1 MFLPAGVSVIK
12 ASANGKP
19 VTRRVYVDATTA
31 ARLQADLET
40 MQAAADANQK
50 ARPCG
55 MFDHKTGKA
64 SFLPKR
70 FWWLDGRGVMLDVE
84 WTKAGREAVEGRDY
98 SYFSPTFKLRNGVVT
113 GLDERV
119 EIGSL
124 VNSPAFESMERIA
137 AARTDDDL
145 PEDGSEV
152 VLCGEVDTLETLEAR
167 KADIE
172 RRIDELKDGDHAPKS
187 APKNGQGVDDEAADD
202 AKTDAKHDDGGDL
215 SPMKKAHLAVLKRM
229 DGEQRVK
236 EGKKGGALD
245 GVMARVRHAAACAG
259 CEPAIKGARE
269 IVQAANPYGCNQFR
283 HGPGCPRK
291 GESSHSDK
299 NGGSSGGKGSVID
312 KMKKEIEK
320 LEQDFR
326 SKRGEYAEF
335 VNHPGNIWD
344 DDERAHFKENM
355 RKAEEASEEAGKK
368 LREAKKR
375 LADEYR
381 KRGEVGKADWLE
393 YEATGR
399 KRWTESGSSN
409 DDKGFEDAMKRHKDA
424 FYQHQSSGSEKDRK
438 ALEKIERE
446 IWEKY
451 PERRAK
457 QIYEFHKNRY
467 DSNMAAE
474 KRGEK
479 LRAVDRR
486 NNEESKRIIDEYE
499 KDKEGF
505 IKRRKGK

>member
-19 VTRRVYVDATTA
+19 ATRRVYVDATTA

-55 MFDHKTGKA
+55 MFDHKAGKA

-98 SYFSPTFKLRNGVVT
+98 SYFSPTFKLRDGVVT

-172 RRIDELKDGDHAPKS
+172 RRIDELKDGGHAPKS
-187 APKNGQGVDDEAADD
+187 APKNGQDDDDEAADD
-202 AKTDAKHDDGGDL
+202 AKTDARHDDGGDL

-269 IVQAANPYGCNQFR
+269 LVQAANPYGCNQFG
-283 HGPGCPRK
+283 HGFKAEHK
-291 GESSHSDK
+291 GYGAGGQKTLDLGNTVDK
-299 NGGSSGGKGSVID
+299 ERAKEA
-312 KMKKEIEK
+312 KEIERMK
-320 LEQDFR
+320 KDAVDKARKAREAGMKWDSIDWRDDEGNRKAREEFNEASRKADKAKEDLLN
-326 SKRGEYAEF
+326 KRGERQRKEYEAAPKRGDERN
-335 VNHPGNIWD
+335 VKENMGGGNKSWQRQSKVRKAIQSGD
-344 DDERAHFKENM
+344 DDAAEKAVAEVIEDAKKDGDETGARFWKEMLDSMRQEREGKKRMKEVLERAH
-355 RKAEEASEEAGKK
+355 
-368 LREAKKR
+368 
-375 LADEYR
+375 
-381 KRGEVGKADWLE
+381 
-393 YEATGR
+393 
-399 KRWTESGSSN
+399 
-409 DDKGFEDAMKRHKDA
+409 
-424 FYQHQSSGSEKDRK
+424 
-438 ALEKIERE
+438 
-446 IWEKY
+446 
-451 PERRAK
+451 
-457 QIYEFHKNRY
+457 
-467 DSNMAAE
+467 
-474 KRGEK
+474 
-479 LRAVDRR
+479 RR
-486 NNEESKRIIDEYE
+486 NSDNVKSSKP
-499 KDKEGF
+499 
-505 IKRRKGK
+505 

>member
-1 MFLPAGVSVIK
+1 M
-12 ASANGKP
+12 
-19 VTRRVYVDATTA
+19 YVDATTA

-55 MFDHKTGKA
+55 MFDHKAGKA

-187 APKNGQGVDDEAADD
+187 APKNAQGVDDEAADD
-202 AKTDAKHDDGGDL
+202 AKTDAKTDAKHDDGGDI
-215 SPMKKAHLAVLKRM
+215 SPLKKAHFAVLKRM

-269 IVQAANPYGCNQFR
+269 LVQAANPYGCNQYG
-283 HGPGCPRK
+283 HGFKEPHN

-299 NGGSSGGKGSVID
+299 NGGSSGGADDG
-312 KMKKEIEK
+312 
-320 LEQDFR
+320 
-326 SKRGEYAEF
+326 KRDYA
-335 VNHPGNIWD
+335 VG
-344 DDERAHFKENM
+344 AAK
-355 RKAEEASEEAGKK
+355 KK
-368 LREAKKR
+368 LISATREHQKA
-375 LADEYR
+375 LDEYNAAMNS
-381 KRGEVGKADWLE
+381 GE
-393 YEATGR
+393 
-399 KRWTESGSSN
+399 S
-409 DDKGFEDAMKRHKDA
+409 DK
-424 FYQHQSSGSEKDRK
+424 EKI
-438 ALEKIERE
+438 AELEKTLVDTYS
-446 IWEKY
+446 KY
-451 PERRAK
+451 NRARVALVNAYK
-457 QIYEFHKNRY
+457 KY
-467 DSNMAAE
+467 
-474 KRGEK
+474 
-479 LRAVDRR
+479 
-486 NNEESKRIIDEYE
+486 SKTFDADMDEYE
-499 KDKEGF
+499 KLSKLNYHSEGVPKRGDERNVKENTGKKQGDSGTPRHKNSRQ
-505 IKRRKGK
+505 IVQKSIDTARKAYSGALKKFGKAYKTDAAIDAEAALMNIIEEGGGDSRDYEEAASKLREEGILVSPTMPD